1 MIIAFAEGVGC
12 SQRYHRPATRGPP
25 LAAGDS
31 GEVDATFICGVAFVI
46 QIGLNSVGRP
56 ALGPTETG
64 VSLVTTPT
72 VRSRGPVTPETRDPD
87 RDYPQMV
94 GDRGLIEPS
103 PRRVRGYF
111 DDVLVFDTTH
121 ALYVWE
127 IAYYPQYYIPVSDV
141 RMERLQDEN
150 HAQKLQFGS
159 SRLHSLTSPERTL
172 KSAARVYDSGLVADS
187 VRFEWDALEW
197 FEEDEPIIGHPRN
210 PYIRVDSLR
219 SHRHVKVEL
228 DGIVLAETHSPV
240 LLFETGLPTRFYIDR
255 TDVAF
260 SHLEPSDTETVC
272 PYKGITSGYWT
283 VRVGE
288 AAYPDLAWT
297 YDYPLREVAPIAGMI
312 AFYNEKLDIFVDG
325 NRLPRPQTHF
335 A

>member
-1 MIIAFAEGVGC
+1 
-12 SQRYHRPATRGPP
+12 
-25 LAAGDS
+25 
-31 GEVDATFICGVAFVI
+31 
-46 QIGLNSVGRP
+46 
-56 ALGPTETG
+56 
-64 VSLVTTPT
+64 VTTPT
-72 VRSRGPVTPETRDPD
+72 VGSRGPVTPETRDPD

-111 DDVLVFDTTH
+111 DDVLVFDTTR

-141 RMERLQDEN
+141 RMERLKDEN

-172 KSAARVYDSGLVADS
+172 KSAARVYDSGSVADS

-325 NRLPRPQTHF
+325 TRLPRPQTHF